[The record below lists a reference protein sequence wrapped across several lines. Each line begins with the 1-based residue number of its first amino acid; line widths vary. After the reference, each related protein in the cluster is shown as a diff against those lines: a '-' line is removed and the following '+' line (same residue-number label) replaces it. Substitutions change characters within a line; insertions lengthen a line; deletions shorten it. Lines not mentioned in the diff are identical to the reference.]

1 MVGSFAVGL
10 GPVPFLLP
18 PLLSPAALVPQ
29 ISSVSLLLN
38 FTSNLVVGALFLPIR
53 NALSSPARSI
63 GSQRDG
69 EGNVFFVFALMLAV
83 GGLGLARWWQ

>member
-18 PLLSPAALVPQ
+18 PLLSPTALVPQ

-38 FTSNLVVGALFLPIR
+38 FVFNLAVGSLFLPVR
-53 NALSSPARSI
+53 DALSSPGPKFSR
-63 GSQRDG
+63 RVG
-69 EGNVFFVFALMLAV
+69 EGNVFFVFAFALGV
-83 GGLGLARWWQ
+83 GALGLARWWR